1 MWVCKSVAKGKFP
14 RKLTVSAYFA
24 AKFRAQTRALSMAAK
39 KQILQLAL
47 LEEDFFEGAAL
58 IGVVS
63 ALPPSRFCAVLN
75 RCFDLCLRRE
85 PEQDLWM
92 QIGQKDGPK
101 QYFPVFQERLEAEA
115 VEMTVY
121 RLKGGGEMLLPE
133 LPHLDYMWLLR
144 SNTPEKDAENYA
156 ALLRRLD
163 GVQMAQLIGFR
174 QLSNAAN
181 LVI

>member
-1 MWVCKSVAKGKFP
+1 
-14 RKLTVSAYFA
+14 
-24 AKFRAQTRALSMAAK
+24 MAAK

-58 IGVVS
+58 IGIAS
-63 ALPPSRFCAVLN
+63 PLPPSRFCAVLN
-75 RCFDLCLRRE
+75 RCFDLGLRRE

-92 QIGQKDGPK
+92 QIGGKEGQK

-121 RLKGGGEMLLPE
+121 RLKGGGETLLPE
-133 LPHLDYMWLLR
+133 LPHLDYVWLLR
-144 SNTPEKDAENYA
+144 SNTPEKDAEGYTR
-156 ALLRRLD
+156 LLRGLS
-163 GVQMAQLIGFR
+163 GVQMAQLIGFK